1 MGIEKKDVKI
11 ERLDPE
17 QLDGLVAAQNE
28 IFADYIIPTKSTTQF
43 FIEFLKSVGGSLSNV
58 QVALDGKRIVGYVNP
73 IMDGREGWIGGV
85 GVVPEYRSNGIG
97 SRLMNSAEEE
107 CKKRGV
113 ETLFLEVID
122 GNDRAKKLYESLGF
136 VSARKFI
143 TAEGKPARFEGF
155 GQSPKVAS
163 FSDVLY
169 LHERAYSE
177 ACWQR
182 RKRAAIVQSAKGA
195 ELYKME
201 GGFVVI
207 RTVESSGFIPFLGVI
222 PEARGRGVGT
232 GLAKFALT
240 RLHDAGSF
248 KVALFN
254 LNEDQATLRLLD
266 KFDFKVTMKQT
277 EMMKSLVPRRAYALH

>member
-1 MGIEKKDVKI
+1 MGVEKKNATI
-11 ERLDPE
+11 QRLNPE
-17 QLDGLVAAQNE
+17 QLDALVAAQNE
-28 IFADYIIPTKSTTQF
+28 IFADYIIPTKSTKQF
-43 FIEFLKSVGGSLSNV
+43 FIEFLKSVGGSLTDV
-58 QVALDGKRIVGYVNP
+58 QVALDGTRIVGYVNP
-73 IMDGREGWIGGV
+73 VIDGREGWIGGI
-85 GVVPEYRSNGIG
+85 GVVPDCRSKGVG
-97 SRLMNSAEEE
+97 TQLLNSAEAE
-107 CKKRGV
+107 CRMRGV
-113 ETLFLEVID
+113 ESIFLEVID
-122 GNDRAKKLYESLGF
+122 GNDRAKKLYESLGY
-136 VSARKFI
+136 VTVRKFV

-169 LHERAYSE
+169 LHERAYSN

-207 RTVESSGFIPFLGVI
+207 RTVDTNGFIPFLGVI

-240 RLHDAGSF
+240 RLWDAGAY

-254 LNEDQATLRLLD
+254 LNEDQATMRLLD